1 MTIQLSENKKKKRTR
16 EEKNKLAARIVA
28 GIMAFLMVAG
38 MAYYTILMLAS
49 AVGAETTAAG
59 TQIIDT
65 SSLKD
70 SEDVLISVGL
80 MYGSN
85 LTTGF
90 QTTTSDGYTIGVQ
103 QLTGDKE
110 FDEIWDLDET
120 AISSTADANLSKNGL
135 TYLIA
140 SSRNETAVGGY
151 HIEVNCSDL
160 DREELEDLIDEKED
174 DIEAEDLYI
183 IPAYI
188 AGEYA
193 LRIGDFSSVS
203 SAEDYIGA
211 VEDIFGRYDVY
222 TVSPTETAVSVIDPY
237 EARILFEFDCGGEGE
252 ELGLK
257 AHRDQNGNTYIMTP
271 ATNVYDGV
279 FCFKRYHNGD
289 VDGVSLINILPLE
302 AYIAGVLPYET
313 SNSWPLETLK
323 AFAVTVRSYTLTH
336 INEHATYHFDLCNTT
351 DCQVYKGAGRINDR
365 VMEAVLGTAGKVLT
379 YNGDIV
385 TAYYSSSV
393 GGVSVSAQDAWG
405 GKNDIPY
412 LQAVETPWEN
422 YMVHNNAFWMAE
434 ISPTALL
441 DRLHTAGYEQ
451 LRDAVENVEIIQLA
465 KNSTYVKTLRITDI
479 HGTSVD
485 INYTDNVRTSLT
497 PYVKS
502 ANFVVGRGEVEY
514 TENVIVTYTEEAEP
528 EEEIRDEEIQEESFD
543 KDYGYINLEDA
554 YVMTSES
561 LEKNT
566 SERTASIIT
575 GSGTV
580 EHKKRDIFVMAR
592 NNAASY
598 LGEEYLIYIEEEKEP
613 EESHNVEI
621 VTDKTTSE
629 VIYKI
634 AHAEDEDNFI
644 FVGKG
649 WGHGVGMSQYGA
661 RDMAEQGYKAD
672 EILMA
677 YFVDTKIVAYEKS
690 NNFKN

>member
-1 MTIQLSENKKKKRTR
+1 M
-16 EEKNKLAARIVA
+16 AARIIA

-38 MAYYTILMLAS
+38 AAYYTILMLTS
-49 AVGAETTAAG
+49 AVGAETTAAE

-70 SEDVLISVGL
+70 SGDVLISVGL
-80 MYGSN
+80 MYGTN

-103 QLTGDKE
+103 QLDGDRE
-110 FDEIWDLDET
+110 FEEIWDLEET
-120 AISSTADANLSKNGL
+120 VISSTADDNLSKNGL

-140 SSRNETAVGGY
+140 SSRDETAIGGY
-151 HIEVNCSDL
+151 HIEVDCSDL
-160 DREELEDLIDEKED
+160 DRKELEELIEDTED
-174 DIEAEDLYI
+174 DVHSEDLYM
-183 IPAYI
+183 IPSYI
-188 AGEYA
+188 GGEYA
-193 LRIGDFSSVS
+193 LRIGDFYSESR
-203 SAEDYIGA
+203 AENYLDA
-211 VEDIFGRYDVY
+211 VKDIFSDYRVY
-222 TVSPTETAVSVIDPY
+222 TVSPSETAVSVIEPY
-237 EARILFEFDCGGEGE
+237 DARILFEFDCGGDGE

-257 AHRDQNGNTYIMTP
+257 AHRDRNGNTYIMTP

-279 FCFKRYHNGD
+279 FCFKRYHNGQ
-289 VDGVSLINILPLE
+289 VDGVSLINVLPLE

-313 SNSWPLETLK
+313 SNSWPIETLK
-323 AFAVTVRSYTLTH
+323 AFAITVRSYTLTH
-336 INEHATYHFDLCNTT
+336 IGEHSTYHFDLCNTT

-365 VMEAVLGTAGKVLT
+365 VMEAVLDTAGKVLT
-379 YNGDIV
+379 YKGDII
-385 TAYYSSSV
+385 TAYYSSSM
-393 GGVSVSAQDAWG
+393 GGVTVSAQDAWG

-422 YMVHNNAFWMAE
+422 YMVHNNAFWIAE

-441 DRLHTAGYEQ
+441 ERLHTAGYEK
-451 LRDAVENVEIIQLA
+451 LRGAVEDVEIIQLA

-514 TENVIVTYTEEAEP
+514 TENVIVPYTEEAEP
-528 EEEIRDEEIQEESFD
+528 EEEVQEDVSEEESYD

-554 YVMTSES
+554 YVMTSET
-561 LEKNT
+561 LDKNT
-566 SERTASIIT
+566 SERNVFILT
-575 GSGTV
+575 GSGEI

-592 NNAASY
+592 NNTASY
-598 LGEEYLIYIEEEKEP
+598 LGDEYLIYIEEEIEL
-613 EESHNVEI
+613 EEEHNVEI
-621 VTDKTTSE
+621 ITDKSTSE
-629 VIYKI
+629 IIYKV
-634 AHAEDEDNFI
+634 AYAEDEDNFI

-661 RDMAEQGYKAD
+661 RDMADRGYKAD

-677 YFVDTKIVAYEKS
+677 YFKDTKILDYEES
-690 NNFKN
+690 NSFDDK